1 MRWSQFMLQA
11 FRQRAAR
18 GWTAWVLLFTAL
30 ALLAGCSG
38 APQAIAF
45 SPIANEARPHRLF
58 AVSHGWHVGLVLPAA
73 PLAARLPALKER
85 FANASHF
92 EIGWGDKGFYQS
104 EEITASLIL
113 QAMFSSAGAV
123 MHIVSLPP
131 SADAPFDTFK
141 GSEVVEFCASERE
154 LASINAFVAQSFLK
168 SGADQLLSM
177 KPGIYGNSQFYEATG
192 KYHMLNTCNKWVAK
206 GLVSMGLG
214 IDHSFALTAG
224 SVLGQLKSSGRVVRS
239 AAHGV
244 PGLAAGICR

>member
-11 FRQRAAR
+11 FKQRAAQ
-18 GWTAWVLLFTAL
+18 GWTAWVLLITAL
-30 ALLAGCSG
+30 TLLAGCSD

-113 QAMFSSAGAV
+113 QAMFSSTGAV
-123 MHIVSLPP
+123 MHVVSLPP
-131 SADAPFDTFK
+131 SADTPFDTFSS
-141 GSEVVEFCASERE
+141 SEVVEFCASERE
-154 LASINAFVAQSFLK
+154 LASLNAFVEKSFLK
-168 SGADQLLSM
+168 SGAGQLIST

-192 KYHMLNTCNKWVAK
+192 KFHMLNTCNKWVAK
-206 GLVSMGLG
+206 GLVSMGVG
-214 IDHSFALTAG
+214 VDHTFALTAG
-224 SVLGQLKSSGRVVRS
+224 NLLGQLKSSGRVVRS
-239 AAHGV
+239 AANGV
-244 PGLAAGICR
+244 KGVATANCR

>member
-1 MRWSQFMLQA
+1 MWL
-11 FRQRAAR
+11 
-18 GWTAWVLLFTAL
+18 AL
-30 ALLAGCSG
+30 ALRTAQLCKAYTFSILITVALAGCTD

-104 EEITASLIL
+104 EGITASLIL
-113 QAMFSSAGAV
+113 QAMFSSTGAV
-123 MHIVSLPP
+123 LHVVALPP
-131 SADAPFDTFK
+131 SADAPFDTFR

-154 LASINAFVAQSFLK
+154 LASLSAFVEKSFLRN
-168 SGADQLLSM
+168 GAGQPVST

-192 KYHMLNTCNKWVAK
+192 KFHMLNTCNKWVAK
-206 GLVSMGLG
+206 GLVSMGLEV
-214 IDHSFALTAG
+214 DPTFALTAG
-224 SVLGQLKSSGRVVRS
+224 HALGQLKSSGRVVRM
-239 AAHGV
+239 AAKGV
-244 PGLAAGICR
+244 PGVAAARCR